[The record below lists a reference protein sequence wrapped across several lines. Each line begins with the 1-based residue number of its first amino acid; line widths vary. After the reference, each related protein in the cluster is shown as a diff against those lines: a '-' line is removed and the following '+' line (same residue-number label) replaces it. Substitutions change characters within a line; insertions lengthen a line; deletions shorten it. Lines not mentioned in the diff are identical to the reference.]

1 MYPNS
6 LSPNSLSP
14 NSLSP
19 ISLSDLFSSF
29 PFTYKGSSGVDCP
42 VTAITADSRQVQPGA
57 LFVACTGGATDGH
70 KYIPDAIAKGAAAV
84 VGEQTLAGLAVPY
97 IQVENSRQS
106 LAHLA
111 AAFYGFPARKL
122 TMIGVTGT
130 DGKTTTTNLLYQIML
145 TAGIKAGM
153 ISTVNAVIGD
163 QVLDTGFHVTT
174 PDAPDVQRYLSMM
187 VDAGLTHVVLE
198 TTSHGWAQYRVDACE
213 FDIGVVTNITHEHLD
228 YHGSY
233 EAYRAAKSRLFQSL
247 AETQV
252 KPQGNPRLAVLNRD
266 DSSYEYL
273 SAIIQS
279 AIRHP
284 PSAIRHPPSAISYQ
298 PSAISHQPSAIS
310 YGLGERA
317 DVRAENIVY
326 EASGFQFTIMVA
338 QSATIKND
346 EQRVAINS
354 KLIGAF
360 NISNC
365 LAALTAAVAGLGLDP
380 QTAARGIAAFPGV
393 PGRMER
399 IELGQ
404 PFTAIVDFAHT
415 PNALRVALETVRGML
430 NILPRRSEGREE
442 RSTFAKN
449 KKTSRTSL
457 LRGEKKGR
465 IIAIFGSAGLRDRE
479 KRRMMAEVSA
489 ELADITVL
497 TAEDPRTE
505 SLEAILEEMANGAR
519 SKGGAEGETFFRVPD
534 RGEAI
539 RFGVR
544 LAQEGDIVI
553 ACGKGHEQSMCFGT
567 TEYPWDDRVA
577 MRAALSELMGV
588 EGPGMPYLPTRG
600 KGDVRR
606 GT

>member
-1 MYPNS
+1 V
-6 LSPNSLSP
+6 
-14 NSLSP
+14 
-19 ISLSDLFSSF
+19 
-29 PFTYKGSSGVDCP
+29 K
-42 VTAITADSRQVQPGA
+42 PGA

-70 KYIPDAIAKGAAAV
+70 KYIPDAIAKGAAVV
-84 VGEQTLAGLAVPY
+84 VGEQALAGLAVPY
-97 IQVENSRQS
+97 IQVENSRRS

-111 AAFYGFPARKL
+111 AAFYGYPARRL

-130 DGKTTTTNLLYQIML
+130 DGKTTTTNLLYQILL

-187 VDAGLTHVVLE
+187 AAAGLTHVVLE
-198 TTSHGWAQYRVDACE
+198 TTSHGWAQYRIDACE

-233 EAYRAAKSRLFQSL
+233 ESYRAAKARLFQSL
-247 AETQV
+247 AETQD

-266 DSSYEYL
+266 DRSYEYL
-273 SAIIQS
+273 SSVIQS
-279 AIRHP
+279 AINHQLF
-284 PSAIRHPPSAISYQ
+284 AISQ
-298 PSAISHQPSAIS
+298 RLSAIS
-310 YGLGERA
+310 YGLGEGA

-326 EASGFQFTIMVA
+326 DASGSQFTIMVA

-346 EQRVAINS
+346 KQRVAINS

-365 LAALTAAVAGLGLDP
+365 LATLTTAVTGLGIDP
-380 QTAARGIAAFPGV
+380 EIAARSIAEFPGV

-415 PNALRVALETVRGML
+415 PNALRVALETARGML
-430 NILPRRSEGREE
+430 NISPRSGEEREE
-442 RSTFAKN
+442 KI
-449 KKTSRTSL
+449 KPSRASL
-457 LRGEKKGR
+457 LRGEKRGR

-489 ELADITVL
+489 ELADISVL

-505 SLEAILEEMANGAR
+505 SLDDILVEMEAGAR
-519 SKGGAEGETFFRVPD
+519 SRGGAEGETFFRVPD

-544 LAQEGDIVI
+544 LARDGDIVI
-553 ACGKGHEQSMCFGT
+553 TCGKGHEQSMCFGT
-567 TEYPWDDRVA
+567 IEYPWDDRVA

-588 EGPGMPYLPTRG
+588 EGPRMPFLPTRG
-600 KGDVRR
+600 K
-606 GT
+606 